1 MTTGSAAAGSPARRC
16 GVLGDPVAHSLSPV
30 LHRAGYAAV
39 GLDWS
44 YDAHRVPAGGL
55 AGFLDGLDDAWR
67 GLSLTMPLKREA
79 FDLADRLT
87 ERARR
92 AGGVNTVVLEDDGT
106 RTGDNTDL
114 PGAAA
119 AIRERTSAPLT
130 SAVVLGGGATATSVG
145 LAVAD
150 LGVRTIAVAVRDE
163 SRAAETLA
171 ALRGHPSAPEVR
183 VTSLGDEQWTSGADL
198 GAGGSAVDVVVSTIP
213 AAAQSPDLVARCAGI
228 PVVFEAL
235 YDPWPTPLAAD
246 ALASGR
252 VVVSG
257 MDLLVHQAALQFEL
271 FTGRPAPVGA
281 MRDAGERALAARNP
295 A

>member
-1 MTTGSAAAGSPARRC
+1 
-16 GVLGDPVAHSLSPV
+16 
-30 LHRAGYAAV
+30 
-39 GLDWS
+39 
-44 YDAHRVPAGGL
+44 
-55 AGFLDGLDDAWR
+55 
-67 GLSLTMPLKREA
+67 MPLKREA
-79 FDLADRLT
+79 LGLADRLT
-87 ERARR
+87 DRARL
-92 AGGVNTVVLEDDGT
+92 AGAVNTLVLDEGG
-106 RTGDNTDL
+106 RVGDNTDL

-119 AIRERTSAPLT
+119 ALRERTPAPLV
-130 SAVVLGGGATATSVG
+130 SALVLGGGATATSVG

-150 LGVRTIAVAVRDE
+150 LGVRTITVAVRDE
-163 SRAAETLA
+163 SRAGETLA

-183 VTSLGDEQWTSGADL
+183 VASLDDEQWSTGSDP
-198 GAGGSAVDVVVSTIP
+198 GAGGSPVDVVVSTIP
-213 AAAQSPDLVARCAGI
+213 AGAQSSDLVARCAGI

-252 VVVSG
+252 VVVGG

-271 FTGRPAPVGA
+271 FTGRPAPLAA